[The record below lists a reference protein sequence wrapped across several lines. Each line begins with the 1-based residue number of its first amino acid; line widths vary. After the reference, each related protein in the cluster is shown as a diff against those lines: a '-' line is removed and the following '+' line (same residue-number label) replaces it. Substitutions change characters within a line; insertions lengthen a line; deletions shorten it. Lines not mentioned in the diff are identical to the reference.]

1 MKKYLLL
8 LSLVMVLLFAPVLA
22 AEDERGSVYH
32 SLERVEKILYGS
44 VQEGGLL
51 PRLSK
56 AERDLFGR
64 ELPGSL
70 TERQQ
75 ALLNYLERPS
85 QNQPSMLFKLG
96 VSEWIVTQRV
106 DPALPMGSRLAS
118 LEQILE
124 GNLQTGPLGARLER
138 LIAKL
143 LPEGI
148 AAHTASLPEGT
159 VLKARFLQNLSVRTV
174 KKGDIITLELNE
186 DCVSNGALVAAR
198 GSRVFAEI
206 STVKG
211 PRSFGR
217 SSEIGVKFKELE
229 SLDGVLT
236 SVYIG
241 PAAKKAM
248 DLDSATIGAAGASL
262 AGAVLLGPIGLAGG
276 FLVRG
281 SDKQIPSGS
290 LVYVETTEPA
300 NVHGYLIPPSLKE
313 RLTGGSLPQGASG
326 TGTEAK

>member
-96 VSEWIVTQRV
+96 VSEWIVTHLVSVGASPASFPVLVLCSTDYYTCIIGSHSCSCIQNNLGTRRKFRDFTRLNADTSAYTQSGKYLVRV
-106 DPALPMGSRLAS
+106 CCRTDNNIRNLRINSSAEGEDVGGGSES
-118 LEQILE
+118 HSPN
-124 GNLQTGPLGARLER
+124 GS
-138 LIAKL
+138 
-143 LPEGI
+143 I
-148 AAHTASLPEGT
+148 AAQD
-159 VLKARFLQNLSVRTV
+159 LKQYTRVGCH
-174 KKGDIITLELNE
+174 KGRCPD
-186 DCVSNGALVAAR
+186 
-198 GSRVFAEI
+198 
-206 STVKG
+206 KG
-211 PRSFGR
+211 
-217 SSEIGVKFKELE
+217 
-229 SLDGVLT
+229 
-236 SVYIG
+236 
-241 PAAKKAM
+241 
-248 DLDSATIGAAGASL
+248 
-262 AGAVLLGPIGLAGG
+262 
-276 FLVRG
+276 
-281 SDKQIPSGS
+281 
-290 LVYVETTEPA
+290 
-300 NVHGYLIPPSLKE
+300 
-313 RLTGGSLPQGASG
+313 
-326 TGTEAK
+326 